1 MCGIA
6 GIVSPRLPT
15 GAVRIACEMVAQIA
29 HRGPDAQAVVHD
41 EHCVFGHAL
50 LAIAGGDASRQPMSD
65 DSGQHWISY
74 NGEIYNGPELQRDL
88 ESLGNRFRRGCDT
101 EIVLAA
107 LRAWGDRAVERFNGG
122 FALAYYDRATA
133 AVLLARDEFG
143 KRPLYYTQSGG
154 VLAFAS
160 EVKAFLALPW
170 FSLRYDEGALATLYW
185 TSAVTAP
192 ETVFQGICQVGPGEC
207 VWIRNGR
214 ISRTPA
220 RRRPAHR
227 YPGSR
232 ADAMHELQHR
242 IATSVRRRAQ
252 ANRPVTVLASG
263 GLDSS
268 IVATELAADAA
279 RRVTAYSIAF
289 PNTEYDESAAQE
301 AVCASLGLAHRRI
314 VVTPATIAAGFRD
327 ALYHAEQPIP
337 TAAPIPMYHLARQ
350 LHADG
355 YAVALSGEGADEM
368 FLGYGVFREVLLR
381 GAIASR
387 PTAVAAADLAAV
399 YGGWSESVDAA
410 VHSVAR
416 RFPNPQ
422 DLLHSHL
429 PRYYNNKTAAST
441 LAQGMSFRRARDLE
455 ERTYADLAG
464 FDPITRAR
472 ALELSKL
479 LAGYLLSVQGDRMA
493 MAWGVENRCPFLDAD
508 VVALAVSLPHEWHLP
523 HNGPE
528 KKILRDAYRNRLP
541 GDLVDRAKRSY
552 LAPDVAFVQS
562 RDADPLF
569 QEFAD
574 ALGKDELPWASR
586 PHGEYLLARRNA
598 ARQDSAILPYSHAR
612 ALLLL
617 LSTFALERNFAT
629 RKGASH
635 RRTIAA
641 RAAAVTVT
649 PIPGLASRVPGA
661 RGAGRAR

>member
-6 GIVSPRLPT
+6 GIVSPRLPA
-15 GAVRIACEMVAQIA
+15 GAVRIVCEMVAQIA

-41 EHCVFGHAL
+41 EQCVFGHAL
-50 LAIAGGDASRQPMSD
+50 LAIAGGEASRQPMSD
-65 DSGQHWISY
+65 DSRQHWISY
-74 NGEIYNGPELQRDL
+74 NGEIYNGPELQREL

-107 LRAWGDRAVERFNGG
+107 LRTWGDRAVERFNGG
-122 FALAYYDRATA
+122 FALAYYNRATA
-133 AVLLARDEFG
+133 AVLLVRDEFG
-143 KRPLYYTQSGG
+143 KRPLYYTRSGG

-170 FSLRYDEGALATLYW
+170 LALRYDEAALGTLYW

-192 ETVFQGICQVGPGEC
+192 ETVFQGIYQVCPGEC
-207 VWIRNGR
+207 IWIRNGQ
-214 ISRTPA
+214 ISRTSA
-220 RRRPAHR
+220 KRRPVHR
-227 YPGSR
+227 YLGSR
-232 ADAMHELQHR
+232 ADAMHELRHR
-242 IATSVRRRAQ
+242 IAKSVRRRAQ

-279 RRVTAYSIAF
+279 RQVTAYSIAF

-301 AVCASLGLAHRRI
+301 AVCASLGLAHRGI
-314 VVTPATIAAGFRD
+314 VVTSATIAAGFRD
-327 ALYHAEQPIP
+327 ALVHAEQPIP
-337 TAAPIPMYHLARQ
+337 TVAPVPMYHLARQ

-368 FLGYGVFREVLLR
+368 FLGYGVFKEVLLR
-381 GAIASR
+381 GAIPDR
-387 PTAVAAADLAAV
+387 PGAAADLASV
-399 YGGWSESVDAA
+399 YGGWSESVDVA
-410 VHSVAR
+410 VHSVVR
-416 RFPNPQ
+416 RFANPQ

-429 PRYYNNKTAAST
+429 PRYYNNKTAASA
-441 LAQGMSFRRARDLE
+441 LARGIPLRQARDIE

-464 FDPITRAR
+464 LDAIARAR

-493 MAWGVENRCPFLDAD
+493 MAWGIENRCPFLDAD

-523 HNGPE
+523 LDGPE
-528 KKILRDAYRNRLP
+528 KKILRDAYRDRLP
-541 GDLVDRAKRSY
+541 GIVVDRAKRSY

-574 ALGKDELPWASR
+574 ALGKGELPWASG
-586 PHGEYLLARRNA
+586 PHGEYLLARRKT
-598 ARQDSAILPYSHAR
+598 ARRDSAILPYPHAR

-617 LSTFALERNFAT
+617 LSTFALERDLAT
-629 RKGASH
+629 RKGAFH
-635 RRTIAA
+635 RRTIEA
-641 RAAAVTVT
+641 RGEAVTVT
-649 PIPGLASRVPGA
+649 PIAGLTSRAPGA
-661 RGAGRAR
+661 RGARRAR